1 MHVGNIVFLLMQ
13 LDKRLDAIIVDAS
26 LVEGFTE

>member
-13 LDKRLDAIIVDAS
+13 LDKRLDAIIVGVS